1 MTAPATGRGD
11 GVSPSPSAAPAV
23 APPRPPEHVPWAP
36 ALDPLLLAAFE
47 WLDGAGIPW
56 VLLRPPDQVAGA
68 DGDLDL
74 LVGSTDVAAIGRL
87 LQPLGFVRWPARG
100 HASHRFLVARDGST
114 GRFLKLDL
122 VSELAFGP
130 RFELPVPAPVT
141 RAVLDSR
148 CREGGVWIPAPGD
161 RLWTAGLHL
170 LLDRPP
176 IEDAA
181 IARVARTFE
190 PADGGAPSP
199 LVAWTERTVP
209 GADRALRAA
218 IIRRDPDALERLAE
232 RVRAV
237 VFRRQPLAVARRFVT
252 LPLLRRLGRLPF
264 LSGRP
269 GLEVALLG
277 PDGAGKSSV
286 IDRLRRSWPG
296 SVRGVYLGSY
306 PVRPPG
312 RHGRRP
318 LSVPGLSLTI
328 RLARIWTAWFA
339 GRLHALRGGL
349 TIQDRHP
356 LETGLSRE
364 PQGRKDAVR
373 RAIIARSCPWPDLV
387 VVLDAPAPLLF
398 ERKPEHPL
406 ATVEQ
411 QRRDYRTL
419 IGHPGVVVV
428 DASPDAETVAVA
440 IGDAVWTVLRD
451 RLRTQ
456 R

>member
-1 MTAPATGRGD
+1 MTAPATGRGA
-11 GVSPSPSAAPAV
+11 GVSPSPSPAPAV
-23 APPRPPEHVPWAP
+23 GLPPASDHLAWAP

-47 WLDGAGIPW
+47 WLDRAGIPW
-56 VLLRPPDQVAGA
+56 ILLRPTDGVAGA
-68 DGDLDL
+68 DGDVDL
-74 LVGSTDVAAIGRL
+74 LVGRTDVAAVARL
-87 LQPLGFVRWPARG
+87 LEPLGFVRWPARG
-100 HASHRFLVARDGST
+100 HASHRFLVARGSS
-114 GRFLKLDL
+114 GRFVKLDL

-130 RFELPVPAPVT
+130 RFELPVPARVT
-141 RAVLDSR
+141 RAVLESR
-148 CREGGVWIPAPGD
+148 CRDGGAWIPAPGD

-170 LLDRPP
+170 LLDRP
-176 IEDAA
+176 IEEAA

-199 LVAWTERTVP
+199 LVAWIERTVL

-218 IIRRDPDALERLAE
+218 IIRRDPDALQRLAE
-232 RVRAV
+232 RVRAAV
-237 VFRRQPLAVARRFVT
+237 IRRQPLDVGRRFVT

-286 IDRLRRSWPG
+286 IDRLRRWPG

-306 PVRPPG
+306 PVRPRG
-312 RHGRRP
+312 GHGRRP
-318 LSVPGLSLTI
+318 PTVPGLSLTI

-364 PQGRKDAVR
+364 PQARKDAVR
-373 RAIIARSCPWPDLV
+373 RAIITRSCPWPDLV

-398 ERKPEHPL
+398 ARKPEHPL

-411 QRRDYRTL
+411 QLRDYRTL
-419 IGHPGVVVV
+419 IGHPRVVVV
-428 DASPDAETVAVA
+428 DASPDPETVAVA